1 MSTILI
7 AEDDKQI
14 REALDR
20 ILRFEGYGTVPV
32 NDGAAALEAFVEH
45 EPDAAILD
53 VNMPFVDGLSVTRK
67 LRDRGDRTPILI
79 LTARQATADRVE
91 GLDAG
96 ADDYLPKP
104 FELDE
109 LLARIRALLRR
120 SGNGTVT
127 AALAVDDLTVDTS
140 KRLVTRGGRTID
152 LTKTEFDI
160 LELLVRNADIVL
172 SRSQIYE
179 EIWGYDF
186 ESSSKSL
193 DVHVGYLRRKLED
206 AGEPRAA
213 AHRPRHRLRRS
224 AAGPRM
230 SLRSRLAVLFG
241 LVALVASVLVGT
253 FSFRSTAGELR
264 DSTDRFLEARASET
278 GAGDP

>member
-1 MSTILI
+1 MPTILI

-20 ILRFEGYGTVPV
+20 ILRFEGYETVPT
-32 NDGAAALEAFVEH
+32 NDGAAALEAFVEQS
-45 EPDAAILD
+45 PDVAILD
-53 VNMPFVDGLSVTRK
+53 INMPFVDGLSVTRK

-109 LLARIRALLRR
+109 LLARVRALLRR
-120 SGNGTVT
+120 SGNGAVT
-127 AALAVDDLTVDTS
+127 PALVVDDLTVDTS
-140 KRLVTRGGRTID
+140 KRLVTRAGRTIE

-160 LELLVRNADIVL
+160 LELLVRNAEIVL

-206 AGEPRAA
+206 AGEPRLL
-213 AHRPRHRLRRS
+213 HTVRGIGYVVRP
-224 AAGPRM
+224 P
-230 SLRSRLAVLFG
+230 
-241 LVALVASVLVGT
+241 
-253 FSFRSTAGELR
+253 E
-264 DSTDRFLEARASET
+264 
-278 GAGDP
+278 